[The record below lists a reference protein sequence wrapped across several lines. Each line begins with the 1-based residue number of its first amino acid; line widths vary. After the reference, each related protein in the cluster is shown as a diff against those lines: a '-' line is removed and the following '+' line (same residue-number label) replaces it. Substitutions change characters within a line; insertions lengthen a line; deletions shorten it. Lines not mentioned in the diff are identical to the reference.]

1 MKKVFSLL
9 LALLVAVMPV
19 LGVNAAEE
27 KEKVKFYIFYGD
39 GCGFCASLH
48 SYTDELEKNKEYN
61 EMFEIVNYEVWSNS
75 TNATLMSNVGE
86 YFGTKVTGVPFYVIG
101 EKYFSGFSAESS
113 PAQIEAAIKEA
124 YEDKDYKD
132 IVAGIGSGE
141 LTPGDAAQNENET
154 NNNAVGYMILGITA
168 IIVVAII
175 FGRSKE
181 SYYDD
186 EEVEETEEVVEE
198 PEEDEEVEEEPK
210 KVVKKTK
217 EVKAANKSTTTK
229 KTTAKKETSK
239 SAQKTTTKK
248 SSTAKKSSST
258 KKKTS
263 SKKK

>member
-75 TNATLMSNVGE
+75 TNATLMSSVGE

-124 YEDKDYKD
+124 YNDKDYKD

-186 EEVEETEEVVEE
+186 EDVEEEVEEET
-198 PEEDEEVEEEPK
+198 EEDEEVEEEPK
-210 KVVKKTK
+210 KVVKKAK
-217 EVKAANKSTTTK
+217 EIKAASKSTTTK
-229 KTTAKKETSK
+229 KTTAKKETGK

>member
-1 MKKVFSLL
+1 MKKFLSLL
-9 LALLVAVMPV
+9 LALLVAVIPA
-19 LGVNAAEE
+19 LGVSAAEE

-48 SYTDELEKNKEYN
+48 SYTDELEKNEEYN
-61 EMFEIVNYEVWSNS
+61 DMFEIVNYEVWSNS
-75 TNATLMSNVGE
+75 TNATLMSSVGE

-101 EKYFSGFSAESS
+101 EKYFSGFSIESS
-113 PAQIEAAIKEA
+113 PSQIEAAIKEA
-124 YEDKDYKD
+124 YEDEDYKD

-141 LTPGDAAQNENET
+141 LTPGDAAQTENET

-186 EEVEETEEVVEE
+186 EEVEEET
-198 PEEDEEVEEEPK
+198 EEDEEVEEEPK

-229 KTTAKKETSK
+229 SATAKQETGK
-239 SAQKTTTKK
+239 SAAKTTTKK